1 MENLWHDFRSHYWAN
16 RAYVDY
22 DDLCCA
28 AVEAWQKVAL
38 DPDIIKSVYR
48 VNYVE
53 RKS

>member
-1 MENLWHDFRSHYWAN
+1 MENLWHYFRSHYWAN

-38 DPDIIKSVYR
+38 DPDIIKSVCR